1 MTSSYLTSNT
11 FADSIETIAYV
22 EAVEDPTVAGL
33 VVFEVVTPG
42 QQGGDDGGGAPYL
55 VRIAVAGSTVYTGRA
70 PVGTAESAVG
80 WTIKRRTFNAAGVL
94 QTTAAASGAWTNWAS
109 LTYS

>member
-42 QQGGDDGGGAPYL
+42 QQGGASYL
-55 VRIAVAGSTVYTGRA
+55 VRRAVAGSTVYTGRA
-70 PVGTAESAVG
+70 LAGTAESAVG

>member
-1 MTSSYLTSNT
+1 VDITAVVELNETPAVTAAVAVDETNLQATVNSSLPTTS
-11 FADSIETIAYV
+11 DS
-22 EAVEDPTVAGL
+22 
-33 VVFEVVTPG
+33 
-42 QQGGDDGGGAPYL
+42 L

-94 QTTAAASGAWTNWAS
+94 QATAIASGAWTNRAS